1 MARIKVFRPDLDD
14 IERLSYGKG
23 ATKKRGTGSR
33 QVCHR
38 LNRGERIQYELAKQA
53 SYLTL
58 NGTGYRK
65 NRKGSPLVNTFRQ
78 RCDALSQLCVII
90 AKRADIDTV
99 IIDFSTLRVP
109 NDECYVRSIL
119 EKVFKVKYRDLYDSL
134 VGSCGNDCDVS
145 TIISGEAI
153 DIDALRTNPIWAIH
167 ERLLT
172 VTCDR
177 DVAKSLAND
186 VINETFHFDDENPID
201 NLKVRA
207 SSTVLT
213 SDGELN
219 RNDILENGTNGD
231 ELLDDESTCSSA
243 IDWDDI

>member
-90 AKRADIDTV
+90 EKRADTDKV

-119 EKVFKVKYRDLYDSL
+119 EKVFKLKYRDLYDSL
-134 VGSCGNDCDVS
+134 VGLCGNDFDVS
-145 TIISGEAI
+145 TMISGKAI

-172 VTCDR
+172 VSCDR

-186 VINETFHFDDENPID
+186 IMKETFHFDDEDPI
-201 NLKVRA
+201 NSLKVKT
-207 SSTVLT
+207 SSTVLP
-213 SDGELN
+213 SDGELK
-219 RNDILENGTNGD
+219 RKEVLGDGTNGN
-231 ELLDDESTCSSA
+231 ELDDKSTCSST